1 MSLNPWII
9 TNPYVFYGISGLLIA
24 YVLFTMIRKR
34 KGERPGQEGR
44 EPEL

>member
-1 MSLNPWII
+1 MNPNYWV
-9 TNPYVFYGISGLLIA
+9 TNPYVFYGTFALLGA
-24 YVLFTMIRKR
+24 YIVYVMIRKR